1 MLCLLTYAPYS
12 WFTIPSRK
20 TVSDFV
26 MFHRHSKKTTWKYD
40 GTDCLWECLLYGHVL
55 IIYHCDT

>member
-26 MFHRHSKKTTWKYD
+26 MFHRHSKKLPGNTMGPIVYGNAYYMDT
-40 GTDCLWECLLYGHVL
+40 CL
-55 IIYHCDT
+55 